1 MLVHAG
7 AVCDPTASAH
17 QKFYT
22 LELEHLQASLSG
34 GNVKGKS
41 TTNKCKM
48 KTKAQ
53 VCLASSKSSVIA

>member
-17 QKFYT
+17 QRFYT

-41 TTNKCKM
+41 TTNK
-48 KTKAQ
+48 
-53 VCLASSKSSVIA
+53 V